1 MDENIGLLC
10 QETKLDDVLLNKELE
25 DSITRFSLA
34 SPSAHVRESISS
46 VDACQD
52 PIDAHESAN
61 SDHPRKQSLTNT
73 LTRIGD
79 ELLNGHNI
87 ETCSRRL
94 SFKRALQF
102 SQTPEKSKM
111 NKDQSSTGLIPR
123 NLLVDLTDPCDVENL
138 PPQLKQSDSKVS
150 NSAPTTCEANPQDH
164 VFSIHTRNRL
174 QFQRSRSM
182 FELGSLQGC
191 HDIQGGAIEKE
202 GSAPRS
208 NHARFPKSENSEHPD
223 LYYISAQ
230 TAVEILEGKH
240 ESTHQRCIFIDC
252 RYPFEYSGGSIR
264 GAINTPTPE
273 QAVNFLFEDGKRRF
287 DETALVFFCE
297 FSSQRGPC
305 ALRHVRAT
313 DRTINALSYPMLLY
327 PNMYLLSGGYRS
339 FFHHSQSHCEPQHY
353 VAMKDPRFASDL
365 RDWTRERRL
374 GKRTRS
380 YHGHVV
386 GPQRQPDRP
395 TEAVE

>member
-305 ALRHVRAT
+305 AYPIMVSCLCKNFLSCCTKTFIMHSH
-313 DRTINALSYPMLLY
+313 DIQTIRINRNFESECVSSSSKHAILSSGALSLV
-327 PNMYLLSGGYRS
+327 NHR
-339 FFHHSQSHCEPQHY
+339 FFFIIVLNLILVVIFKSTP
-353 VAMKDPRFASDL
+353 A
-365 RDWTRERRL
+365 TRIISIV
-374 GKRTRS
+374 RTADS
-380 YHGHVV
+380 
-386 GPQRQPDRP
+386 
-395 TEAVE
+395 